1 MAKTKKLN
9 SMRVLEQQNVPYE
22 AIEYDTSLKDATEVA
37 EAVGAPEF
45 MVYKTLVAQSVAGGK
60 PFLILIQSDLKLDLK
75 LMAQA
80 IGEKKIALV
89 SHKDAEKLTG
99 LQVGG
104 ISALALMQKNWD
116 VYVDKRATELQNII
130 ISAGQRGTQLRLP
143 TTDLM
148 RVIKA
153 KIVDVAVPAG

>member
-1 MAKTKKLN
+1 
-9 SMRVLEQQNVPYE
+9 MRVLEQQNVPYE
-22 AIEYDTSLKDATEVA
+22 AIEYDANLKDSVEVA
-37 EAVGAPEF
+37 EAVGVPEF

-60 PFLILIQSDLKLDLK
+60 PFLVLIQSDLKLDLK

-104 ISALALMQKNWD
+104 ISALALIQKNWD
-116 VYVDKRATELQNII
+116 VYLDKRATDLQNII
-130 ISAGQRGTQLRLP
+130 LSAGQRGTQLRVP

-148 RVIKA
+148 RAVKA
-153 KIVDVAVPAG
+153 KIVDVATDN